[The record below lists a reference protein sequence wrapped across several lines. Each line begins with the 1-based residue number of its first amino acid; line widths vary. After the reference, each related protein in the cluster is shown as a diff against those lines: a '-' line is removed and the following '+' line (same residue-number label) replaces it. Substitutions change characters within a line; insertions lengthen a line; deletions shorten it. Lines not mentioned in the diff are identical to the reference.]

1 MVKPMTLEEIIYQLR
16 DIRDDLDDLYDPD
29 YDGYSPIR
37 DVLFRLETTIY
48 QLKRLKVK
56 GDDDAIT

>member
-16 DIRDDLDDLYDPD
+16 DIRDDLDLYDPD

-56 GDDDAIT
+56 DDDDAIT